1 MGGIFGKIFKDKPSP
16 KTKIQKFKRFIAGL
30 LVCVMLGNQLD
41 IVVPLAQ
48 AQAAAGTL
56 TLSPVATAGAK
67 AKKTLNPPAPRM
79 GLVAV
84 LVENP
89 LLDDKEIYDSGGDKM
104 TLRERIFEYAE
115 NIQRRMPHT
124 RAIVVGIDPTESTL
138 KISTVLEKLYFDG
151 ISGKDLEDNGLG
163 AGTENHLV
171 GVVLVGDIPTPIV
184 YDQGNVV
191 SPSLYPY
198 TDFDR
203 KRYVYNYL
211 TDHFEFNA
219 DAVVPTPEIWHGVIV
234 PPSRA
239 DPARRQEL
247 SDYFYKNNEFS
258 NNRGEYAQFDQR
270 LLYYNFPAVDKKLN
284 TTDYLAYK
292 RNMKYIEEIA
302 FGRYSKNMLRQ
313 ILREFS
319 AEVEPEKAPADRTQ
333 PIQDSDIAGFY
344 QSLTQASITRFVK
357 TLSEAM
363 TTYLSRLNPIV
374 AGTGRWDG
382 TRYDTLASLINQRDM
397 YMQTTLMGKTVELE
411 KKIDAAVQSVQQN
424 KQLISEIKVSIS
436 DYKDYG
442 CNEQGCDFKDLEEP
456 TRSFIFPAYIAG
468 TPVKQFSSPFLPP
481 EILALT
487 DNSINSADQCG
498 LRRGQVRLP
507 GVSPLDNNS
516 ALVDANRMYNPDSA
530 MIPKTV
536 AIHNDLLKS
545 EDTPPLDDTP
555 EYHNYGRCVGN
566 NSVSIHEGDT
576 HADPKYC
583 RPDAAVWPVYDMK
596 GAKEVGFEFYD
607 PAVAKP
613 GNLVASAP
621 DQCAIENMS
630 FLPYPPMPPR
640 GLYDPASWIDPFDG
654 GPFEAKAY
662 QQIPEPT
669 GLLSIVKLGDA
680 ISEIFG
686 VMVADGRINIDY
698 SNWTNVGLVP
708 DPADMLLLPHQR
720 LNKIVQVLLKN
731 KSYDFV
737 HFFRNNIDI
746 PLVFDNHIKF
756 EVQASYKPVNSVVHH
771 TEPKDST
778 LAAAA
783 GNFTLPQIPLDGI
796 RYVEFDRSN
805 QHFTFEYPNF
815 FKLKGDNAAEIATS
829 LLQMVQQKDQELNA
843 KLGYQA
849 NLVSQFVAQNA
860 DLLEPIQWRQL
871 AFDQKHE
878 AILGKYVDRDSFL
891 PVPQAKPGKI
901 VNPPLVKPKG
911 YEVLQVVADGD
922 ATGFQFAMNSS
933 HQPLPPSTDTG
944 QATQGLGDATTGQ
957 TTGVGDAQDEDLFRC
972 GPSDGVEIWEWFDAV
987 KCWIDEEISKLDQ
1000 MVNLD
1005 NSCAAE
1011 PLPEPTKEEQAAFDL
1026 MNDTRLSVDN
1036 PKDKPVRV
1044 DVSVQSKT
1052 LVQGEKAA
1060 IKAKILNSDGDP
1072 VIGFLDDPLTFRVSD
1087 AGIAHF
1093 DKTQAPVFIGE
1104 EKSNLFV
1111 DAASGNAQIAVQ
1123 LGALAAPSVPIRVI
1137 QSATVK
1143 LSAVRTN
1150 DGNRAAYK
1158 VTAIVVDPLGVPITD
1173 VNGESRLSLVRPAD
1187 GVLVNGG
1194 RLTIENGR
1202 GEATFYPNPAS
1213 LKIDLMAVHPYYQ
1226 GETLQIEQPPNLPF
1240 KVVVE
1245 APKFLTIGDLHTL
1258 PVTVTDVNGL
1268 VSVDF
1273 TGELAVSV
1281 SDKTSAFGN
1290 VVASKVAIQN
1300 GRGQIQVKA
1309 HNETGTLGLSAI
1321 VPGLVSAEI
1330 QIPIVARVTSAE
1342 WGQTF
1347 PQTLFASF
1355 LGFPAGNFMEEDY
1368 FGGVHLFSGK
1378 TEAVFGFMNTP
1389 SSPAVV
1395 TIKPNFRIMTAEPRQ
1410 AVLARSMGNA
1420 LGLQVFD
1427 QRDFKSLASFQAPM
1441 DFDAVE
1447 VWNEAEL
1454 PVRGKAY
1461 VELTDTNFKVES
1473 DGADLVI
1480 LDSEGERVLTLSKNG
1495 LRFGQMQYELF
1506 YDKESDLDLV
1516 ELVLAS
1522 PSAKVARL
1530 RLNFKPRTILQS
1542 EVAIDSALS
1551 VRQDYSGKST
1561 LDPTGLILFDGT
1573 RKPDES
1579 TKLPE
1584 NFGLEGDNKYLL
1596 RFGGGSPIGEAVMFN
1611 LPYNAVLLGDPTI
1624 ALKTS
1629 IASSLNYDNTIG
1641 RQIYQDAQGSDFVSL
1656 TNFDFNADGIQ
1667 DVAGVLKDGRIRLF
1681 EGGLTDPQIRDRG
1694 DIAYLADGVLSLNA
1708 FDFKGDGYDD
1718 LVVATRE
1725 GRLAILSNDA
1735 EVLTRTDQKIKVG
1748 NQIYQLFKQ
1757 DMDADGH
1764 LDLVTLDSR
1773 GDIRVFYNQS
1783 PKLLL
1788 QGRKPPFLAKDQIP
1802 ENGVLIGNYGFS
1814 LKVGQNIK
1822 DGLKLR
1828 YPGMVEP
1835 VELNPTPAP
1844 TRSAPTSAP
1853 GTGANGLPDITP
1865 PPATDF
1871 GDLEGF
1877 SERDTSGDVS
1887 EEEARAHVKA
1897 LDEATQ
1903 AAVDGGQPPEVPKL
1917 PWAEGEKKE
1926 TYFAPLSDYEVA
1938 GKSPRFTVEKT
1949 VVNRDRPADADLD
1962 LGEALKYTL
1971 KIQSDRNLT
1980 DLVFADIVPDALAL
1994 DAKSVKC
2001 VSGGCEGMQVKPK
2014 EIYLFLA
2021 KLSPK
2026 AGIPMVIAYEAA
2038 VKSTPKA
2045 AVYLKKIKEPTL
2057 LEYSGPATV
2066 GVAKTVTHLNTPQP
2080 IVMPN
2085 FTFPFRPFVIQGEQ
2099 LRLRYTITLQTNQ
2112 NLSGIVLTDEMP
2124 SDVTVNWNTLRCAG
2138 GGCGG
2143 MSLQMKGSAVF
2154 LRNLNPNTARP
2165 TVITVDAVVNS
2176 RSDTIRYFSDPA
2188 QFNPQNYLKILFQA
2202 PIDAFTDI
2210 MVSPPYNRTGQ
2221 LIAHYTTA
2229 ARDYRAASTVREK
2242 TSSEKLMEEQKKK
2255 LDALKDID
2263 PDDPDAASKA
2273 KEATDAL
2280 GIGAVNDGM
2289 KDGSLDATGR
2299 PTSMTPEEC
2308 SADPSACAEEKMS
2321 QANQAISNLSCI
2333 GGGCLPMPFNMAFMA
2348 PGAIPFAMPLI
2359 AFPATLIAP
2368 PVPPIPVPSFF
2379 GLAPTPVGAT
2389 TVKGPI
2395 MSMIRFYMIP
2405 TLTAGIDLALCWGPY
2420 MGEAPVP
2427 PPLMPLPYPPPLGN
2441 CMSFALP
2448 MGALPPC
2455 KLLETAMNKLM
2466 QAANSVI
2473 SDANSEV
2480 AAVNNASG
2488 IPPDVANAQGQGGG
2502 GGLEVGLAV
2511 NLGGASKFEPPAK
2524 GFGNTHVGSFDNIG
2538 GVLASWLD
2546 RELLEIMNKLLTLP
2560 TIRVILPDI
2569 QNQFVDDLDRFE
2581 KQVDALGVPAAEG
2594 GTLKNVE
2601 NTFNNVNNQLEQVYQ
2616 VVSSLPLVTVN
2627 ETSIDFKVPWV
2638 SSAEIGD
2645 FIREGEKYMEY
2656 YKRKIQSYKD
2666 VLEQYQCPDPTAS
2679 TSECVTNKVLSMFVA
2694 NLDDFVKSLQANL
2707 AVLQSYMNFPR
2718 DLILFKRQLA
2728 DYIRQFACILDTQSQ
2743 MYGGWLSTIQNQIV
2757 GYMEVVATIME
2768 VVKNFKKIIDIF
2780 SDFESAC
2787 DVCTNE
2793 RNANFG
2799 WITLLGLVIPD
2810 IPIIKFPKWPDVVL
2824 DMSDFDLNI
2833 NLEMPTVHFVVEPIK
2848 LPKIPQ
2854 ITLPDLPALP
2864 DLQLLLS
2871 LPALPILPELPKLP
2885 ELPPLPGVPS
2895 ITLPTLPPPPKLPDI
2910 GKQMKVPMDL
2920 LDLILKMWCLVK
2932 KSFSPVPEGYLKDH
2946 AVLLTN
2952 RPAYLTPLDLLK
2964 PKIGDIEPFDTGF
2977 NEVRIE
2983 TTIHLGLR
2991 FKAALEVV
2999 GDAAK
3004 EWNGAITDFSK
3015 FINEGSQSLVDQ
3027 AAGKIQGL
3035 VDEAEGKALQGL
3047 EEAKAKLEEAKAAVK
3062 ETLGKDLGTA
3072 LDYALDPQAALD
3084 KLGAYFEKSDEHF
3097 REIEQGNQ
3105 QALDDLTDSLYGDQV
3120 RLANQAY
3127 VDVIASV
3134 RKEMG
3139 AKGQE
3144 WSQSTRDFFKQD
3156 LMQWVLDP
3164 FEGVQQLEK
3173 WLRDNNITSD
3183 ELQAKINA
3191 LSKTVDDLIVLG
3203 VIKASQAAQD
3213 AAKAVEET
3221 VQGEPEALAPS
3232 ASRVAYVKSLFG
3244 EGVNSKVLELA
3255 KIIDAMNGS
3264 VVDYRV
3270 LKAELGVPDSH
3281 LPPPKSIDKVQ
3292 ETRRNLIAYSE
3303 KLDSEANRAE
3313 KAGNLL
3319 ALAESGEDSMIS
3331 VSKGTTE
3338 FRLAASDSKVVIP
3351 KEESSARVVA
3361 DSKLLAQAN
3370 PPPPAPA
3377 GNGTTNSTSETSST
3391 ANCVGSCLV
3400 DPATGMAVQFISHF
3414 DNPAIIQTAFVPT
3427 RVPGRSNVVYSDG
3440 TALYLKRDLSVP
3452 DDITRNIAP
3461 HVPNVL
3467 FSLDRFL
3474 TVGASLLPTME
3485 SVNMMASSLTQNG
3498 AATFNWLQSS
3508 NPDFYGYGIEL
3519 ERSVLGYDAD
3529 RQRNGLPDVTIILLP
3544 PEGEL
3549 PPSVLVDGNPIP
3561 FGTLVTSYGS
3571 KDEARARFGVEP
3583 KNVVTGAKKIVF
3595 TTVNH
3600 ATISLSPNKAVLFDQ
3615 YTGPA
3620 YRMTLDNGYYHIK
3633 MTWFDRNGLVA
3644 NYNHN
3649 ELLAPQS
3656 YVTAPAPIGLP
3667 VKDIKIPVY
3676 KEGVIPASKLFMD
3689 PSGNFKYY
3697 WDVNQD
3703 GSPEGPA
3710 NPEFHL
3716 PPQLE
3721 PREFTM
3727 DLIASQDLA
3736 DEAFPQYKKSFKV
3749 VVYVPEIKLE
3759 AQPLK
3764 ESATAKGTLKP
3775 EQETDDLSDI
3785 PFSLFRKRWGT
3796 WKNLG
3801 LLKKELAQPT
3811 RPPLSDKN
3819 GYKDNYYTASVA
3831 GDYSITGFTQGPSS
3845 VLVKDQT
3852 LETVARVRLGTG
3864 QVELLNQDYAFE
3876 AVPASRTLPTRIV
3889 IVKKNFDTVLSNVYY
3904 VADGDT
3910 DVTILPEPLTP
3921 RNVASIGVT
3930 VGDQSGADT
3939 IVARNLP
3946 GYAESYPGGVAIFD
3960 GKTQLNVALVSTNG
3974 AIRLMQQGF
3983 KLRVKNPGKLDE
3995 PVIFQIV
4002 DRNNRPVFDVFIAA
4016 DFQHLEIRQEE
4027 VWNELKATVA
4037 FLKKTIKPMFASL
4050 LAQAKPVIPSLPVTE
4065 SPFVD
4070 VVPAHPYYKAILDLY
4085 KRRIIT
4091 GYVDATFKPDAKIS
4105 RAEFVKIALGAT
4117 NCLDCSRPNDVQ
4129 RQKYSSNAP
4138 FPDVLLS
4145 AWYYFCISI
4154 AKELGMVTGYG
4165 DGFFRP
4171 ERNISRA
4178 EAAAVL
4184 IRQSGVEVQ
4193 KAPDDAYL
4201 DMANDAWYKDYVYTA
4216 VAIGLIPNHSGFVFP
4231 DEQITRGEFA
4241 FMASSLV
4248 EIKDCRLADSDGDGM
4263 PDWWEMENGLDPLDP
4278 LDAMLDNDQ
4287 DNFNNL
4293 QEYKAG
4299 TDPNKAE
4306 IQLCPCIDN
4315 PNQND
4320 TDKDGIIDAC
4330 DRDLD
4335 TDTVENALCFFDADG
4350 LIDPELAKTSDDNCI
4365 FIPNTDQKDADG
4377 DGTGDACIQIDLCD
4391 GIPEDRDGIND
4402 TDGCPEVVDEV
4413 RDNFPGAYVNK
4424 GPACYFLDYEADLV
4438 KGDSLMTAITD
4449 VKTHNVLYKPSNE
4462 VTY

>member
-1 MGGIFGKIFKDKPSP
+1 
-16 KTKIQKFKRFIAGL
+16 
-30 LVCVMLGNQLD
+30 MLGNQLD
-41 IVVPLAQ
+41 VLVPLV
-48 AQAAAGTL
+48 QAAQGSTGA
-56 TLSPVATAGAK
+56 SAPAATAGAK
-67 AKKTLNPPAPRM
+67 AQKTLNPPAPQM

-89 LLDDKEIYDSGGDKM
+89 LLDDKQIYDSNGDKM

-115 NIQRRMPHT
+115 NVQRRMPHT
-124 RAIVVGIDPTESTL
+124 RAIVVGVDPTESTL

-171 GVVLVGDIPTPIV
+171 GVVLVGNIPTPVV
-184 YDQGNVV
+184 YDQGAV

-219 DAVVPTPEIWHGVIV
+219 DAIVPTPEIWHGVIV
-234 PPSRA
+234 PPSKDDA
-239 DPARRQEL
+239 VRRQEL
-247 SDYFYKNNEFS
+247 SDFFYKNNEYS
-258 NNRGEYAQFDQR
+258 NDRGEYAQFDQR

-292 RNMKYIEEIA
+292 RNIKYAEELA
-302 FGRYSKNMLRQ
+302 FGRYSKNLLRQ
-313 ILREFS
+313 IVQEFS

-344 QSLTQASITRFVK
+344 QSITQASTTRFVK
-357 TLSEAM
+357 NLGEAM

-374 AGTGRWDG
+374 AGTGRWEG
-382 TRYDTLASLINQRDM
+382 THYDTLASLINQRDI
-397 YMQTTLMGKTVELE
+397 YMQTMLKGKTVELE
-411 KKIDAAVQSVQQN
+411 KQIDTAVAGVQQN
-424 KQLISEIKVSIS
+424 KQLISEVKVTIT
-436 DYKDYG
+436 DYKDYN
-442 CNEQGCDFKDLEEP
+442 CNNQGCQFANPDES
-456 TRSFIFPAYIAG
+456 RSFTFPAYIDG
-468 TPVKQFSSPFLPP
+468 TPVKQLTMPFLPP

-498 LRRGQVRLP
+498 LRRGQPLLP

-530 MIPKTV
+530 IIPKSQAV
-536 AIHNDLLKS
+536 HNDVLKS
-545 EDTPPLDDTP
+545 EETPPLDETP
-555 EYHNYGRCVGN
+555 EYHNYGKCVAN
-566 NSVSIHEGDT
+566 NSVVIHEKDAN
-576 HADPKYC
+576 ADPAYC
-583 RPDAAVWPVYDMK
+583 RPDEAVLPVYDMK
-596 GAKEVGFEFYD
+596 GAKEVGFHFYD
-607 PAVAKP
+607 PSVPKP
-613 GNLVASAP
+613 ANLVAPAP
-621 DQCAIENMS
+621 DQCTIEHMT
-630 FLPYPPMPPR
+630 FLPYPPLLR
-640 GLYDPASWIDPFDG
+640 KGLYDPESWIDPFDG
-654 GPFEAKAY
+654 SIFFAKVYQKTLEPFFGNVNLA
-662 QQIPEPT
+662 
-669 GLLSIVKLGDA
+669 DA
-680 ISEIFG
+680 ISEAFG
-686 VMVADGRINIDY
+686 VMVADGRIKLDFSSLY
-698 SNWTNVGLVP
+698 AVGQVP
-708 DPADMLLLPHQR
+708 DPADFLLLPHQR
-720 LNKIVQVLLKN
+720 LRKMIQVLLKD

-737 HFFRNNIDI
+737 HFYRDNFP
-746 PLVFDNHIKF
+746 PLADNHVKF

-778 LAAAA
+778 LKAAA
-783 GNFTLPQIPLDGI
+783 GNFTIPQIPIDGI
-796 RYVEFDRSN
+796 RYLEFDRSN

-849 NLVSQFVAQNA
+849 NLISQFVAQNA

-871 AFDQKHE
+871 GFDQKHE
-878 AILGKYVDRDSFL
+878 AILEKYVDRDSFL
-891 PVPQAKPGKI
+891 PVPQAKPGKTL
-901 VNPPLVKPKG
+901 NPPLVKPKG
-911 YEVLQVVADGD
+911 YEAMQIVADGD
-922 ATGFQFAMNSS
+922 ATGFQFALNSS
-933 HQPLPPSTDTG
+933 HQPLPPASG
-944 QATQGLGDATTGQ
+944 TGQ
-957 TTGVGDAQDEDLFRC
+957 TTQAETAAPTPPASTGAVGIGQGETSSKC

-987 KCWIDEEISKLDQ
+987 KCWIEEEVSKLDQ

-1072 VIGFLDDPLTFRVSD
+1072 VIGFLDDPLSFKVAD
-1087 AGIAHF
+1087 AGLAHF
-1093 DKTQAPVFIGE
+1093 DKGSVPVFIGE

-1111 DAASGNAQIAVQ
+1111 DAATGNTQIAVQ
-1123 LGALAAPSVPIRVI
+1123 LGALAAPPVPIRVV
-1137 QSATVK
+1137 QSATIK

-1158 VTAIVVDPLGVPITD
+1158 VTAIVVDPTGLPITD
-1173 VNGESRLSLVRPAD
+1173 VNGEARLSLVRPAD

-1213 LKIDLMAVHPYYQ
+1213 LMIDLITVHPYYQ
-1226 GETLQIEQPPNLPF
+1226 SETLQIEQPPNLPF
-1240 KVVVE
+1240 KVVIG
-1245 APKFLTIGDLHTL
+1245 APKFLTIGTLNTL

-1268 VSVDF
+1268 VSKDF
-1273 TGELAVSV
+1273 NGELTLSV

-1290 VVASKVAIQN
+1290 AVASVVPIQN
-1300 GRGQIQVKA
+1300 GRGEIQVKT
-1309 HNETGTLGLSAI
+1309 HNETGALGLSAT
-1321 VPGLVSAEI
+1321 VPGLVSADI
-1330 QIPIVARVTSAE
+1330 QIPIIARVTSAE

-1355 LGFPAGNFMEEDY
+1355 LGFPAGNFMEENY

-1378 TEAVFGFMNTP
+1378 TEAVFGFMKTP

-1395 TIKPNFRIMTAEPRQ
+1395 TIKPNFKIATAEPRQ
-1410 AVLARSMGNA
+1410 AILARSMGNA

-1427 QRDFKSLASFQAPM
+1427 QKEFKSLASFQAPL

-1447 VWNEAEL
+1447 IWNESQL
-1454 PVRGKAY
+1454 PVHGKAY
-1461 VELTDTNFKVES
+1461 VELTDKNFKVEP
-1473 DGADLVI
+1473 DGQDLVI
-1480 LDSEGERVLTLSKNG
+1480 LDSQGERVLTVSKNG

-1522 PSAKVARL
+1522 PTAKVARL
-1530 RLNFKPRTILQS
+1530 RLDFKPRTILPS
-1542 EVAIDSALS
+1542 EVVVDPALS
-1551 VRQDYSGKST
+1551 VRNDYSGKST
-1561 LDPTGLILFDGT
+1561 LDPTGLVLFDASK
-1573 RKPDES
+1573 KPDES

-1611 LPYNAVLLGDPTI
+1611 LPYNAVLLGDPTV

-1641 RQIYQDAQGSDFVSL
+1641 RQIYQDTQGSDFVSL

-1694 DIAYLADGVLSLNA
+1694 NIAYLADGVLSLNA

-1748 NQIYQLFKQ
+1748 KQIYQLFKQ
-1757 DMDADGH
+1757 DMDADGY

-1788 QGRKPPFLAKDQIP
+1788 QGKKPPFLAKDQIP

-1814 LKVGQNIK
+1814 LKLGQNIK
-1822 DGLKLR
+1822 GGLMLR

-1835 VELNPTPAP
+1835 AEPNPAPATPRPAP
-1844 TRSAPTSAP
+1844 TSTP
-1853 GTGANGLPDITP
+1853 GTGGKLPTITP

-1871 GDLEGF
+1871 GALEGF

-1887 EEEARAHVKA
+1887 EDEARAHVKA

-1903 AAVDGGQPPEVPKL
+1903 SAAEGGQPPEIPKL

-1949 VVNRDRPADADLD
+1949 VVNRDRPSDSDLD

-1971 KIQSDRNLT
+1971 KIQSDRNLS
-1980 DLVFADIVPDALAL
+1980 DLVFADIVPDSLSL
-1994 DAKSVKC
+1994 DPKSVKC

-2014 EIYLFLA
+2014 DIYLFLA

-2026 AGIPMVIAYEAA
+2026 AGTPMVIAYEAT

-2045 AVYLKKIKEPTL
+2045 AVYLKKIKDPLL
-2057 LEYSGPATV
+2057 LEYAGPASV
-2066 GVAKTVTHLNTPQP
+2066 SVAKTVANLNRPQP

-2085 FTFPFRPFVIQGEQ
+2085 FTFPFRPFVIDGVP
-2099 LRLRYTITLQTNQ
+2099 LRVRYTVTVQTNQ
-2112 NLSGIVLTDEMP
+2112 NLSGIVLSDEVP
-2124 SDVTVNWNTLRCAG
+2124 SNITVDWNTVRCSG

-2143 MSLQMKGSAVF
+2143 MSLQQKGSAMF
-2154 LRNLNPNTARP
+2154 LRNLNPNAARP
-2165 TVITVDAVVNS
+2165 TVITYEAVLNS
-2176 RSDTIRYFSDPA
+2176 RSDTNRYFSNSAP
-2188 QFNPQNYLKILFQA
+2188 FNPQNNLKVLFNA

-2210 MVSPPYNRTGQ
+2210 MVSPPYNKTGQ

-2229 ARDYRAASTVREK
+2229 PRDYRVASTAREK
-2242 TSSEKLMEEQKKK
+2242 TSSEKLIEEQKKK

-2263 PDDPDAASKA
+2263 PDDPNASSKA

-2280 GIGAVNDGM
+2280 GIGAVSDGM

-2299 PTSMTPEEC
+2299 PAGMTPEQC
-2308 SADPSACAEEKMS
+2308 AQDPSACAEESMS
-2321 QANQAISNLSCI
+2321 QANKTISSLSCI
-2333 GGGCLPMPFNMAFMA
+2333 GGGCLPMPFNMAFLA

-2368 PVPPIPVPSFF
+2368 PAPPIPVPSFF

-2427 PPLMPLPYPPPLGN
+2427 PPLMPLPYPPPIGN

-2473 SDANSEV
+2473 SDTNSDI

-2488 IPPDVANAQGQGGG
+2488 IPPDVANAQGQSGG

-2546 RELLEIMNKLLTLP
+2546 RELLEVMNKLLTLP

-2569 QNQFVDDLDRFE
+2569 QNQFVDDLDRFK
-2581 KQVDALGVPAAEG
+2581 KQVDGLGLPPAPTAS
-2594 GTLKNVE
+2594 LKGVE
-2601 NTFNNVNNQLEQVYQ
+2601 DTFNGVNNQLEQVYQ
-2616 VVSSLPLVTVN
+2616 VISSLPLVTVN
-2627 ETSIDFKVPWV
+2627 ETNVDFKIPWV

-2645 FIREGEKYMEY
+2645 FLREGGKYMEY

-2666 VLEQYQCPDPTAS
+2666 VLEQYQCPDPTAT
-2679 TSECVTNKVLSMFVA
+2679 TSECVTNKVLSMFIA
-2694 NLDDFVKSLQANL
+2694 NLDDFVKSLQENL
-2707 AVLQSYMNFPR
+2707 AVIQSYMNFPR

-2743 MYGGWLSTIQNQIV
+2743 MYGGWLSTIQDQIV

-2780 SDFESAC
+2780 SNFESAC
-2787 DVCTNE
+2787 DACTNE

-2824 DMSDFDLNI
+2824 DMSDFDLNL

-2854 ITLPDLPALP
+2854 ITLPDLPALS

-2952 RPAYLTPLDLLK
+2952 RPAYLTPLDILK

-2977 NEVRIE
+2977 NEIRIE

-2991 FKAALEVV
+2991 FKAALEVI

-3004 EWNGAITDFSK
+3004 GWNGAITDFSK

-3027 AAGKIQGL
+3027 AAGKIQG
-3035 VDEAEGKALQGL
+3035 VINEAENKAAQGL
-3047 EEAKAKLEEAKAAVK
+3047 EAAKAKLEETKASVK
-3062 ETLGKDLGTA
+3062 QALGKDLGTA

-3084 KLGAYFEKSDEHF
+3084 KLDLYFKGVDQNF
-3097 REIEQGNQ
+3097 RDIEAGNQ
-3105 QALDDLTDSLYGDQV
+3105 QKLNELTDALYGDQM

-3127 VDVIASV
+3127 VDTIASA
-3134 RKEMG
+3134 RKAMG
-3139 AKGQE
+3139 EKGQE
-3144 WSQSTRDFFKQD
+3144 WSQATEDFFKQN

-3173 WLRDNNITSD
+3173 WAKDNNVTSD

-3191 LSKTVDDLIVLG
+3191 LSQTVDDLIVRG
-3203 VIKASQAAQD
+3203 IIKASQATQEAVK
-3213 AAKAVEET
+3213 AAGQA
-3221 VQGEPEALAPS
+3221 VQGEPQAAVS
-3232 ASRVAYVKSLFG
+3232 TTSRVAYVKSLFG
-3244 EGVNSKVLELA
+3244 EGIDSKILQLA
-3255 KIIDAMNGS
+3255 KVIDSMNGTS
-3264 VVDYRV
+3264 VDYRV
-3270 LKAELGVPDSH
+3270 LKAELGVPDAH

-3292 ETRRNLIAYSE
+3292 ETRRNLIAYSD
-3303 KLDSEANRAE
+3303 KLESEASRAE
-3313 KAGNLL
+3313 KSGNLL
-3319 ALAESGEDSMIS
+3319 ALAESGQDSMVS
-3331 VSKGTTE
+3331 VSKGPAD
-3338 FRLAASDSKVVIP
+3338 FRLAASDSKVVTP
-3351 KEESSARVVA
+3351 TVESPARIVT

-3370 PPPPAPA
+3370 PAPAPA
-3377 GNGTTNSTSETSST
+3377 GNSSTAGNTDSSDSSST

-3427 RVPGRSNVVYSDG
+3427 RVPGHSNVVYSDG

-3474 TVGASLLPTME
+3474 TVGKSLMPAKE
-3485 SVNMMASSLTQNG
+3485 SVNMLSSSLTQNG

-3519 ERSVLGYDAD
+3519 ERSILGYDVD

-3544 PEGEL
+3544 PDGEL
-3549 PPSVLVDGNPIP
+3549 PPPVLVDGNPIP
-3561 FGTLVTSYGS
+3561 FGTLVTSFGT
-3571 KDEARARFGVEP
+3571 KDEARARFGVEA
-3583 KNVVTGAKKIVF
+3583 KNTVTGAKKIVF
-3595 TTVNH
+3595 NTIDY
-3600 ATISLSPNKAVLFDQ
+3600 ATISLSPNKAVVFDQ
-3615 YTGPA
+3615 FMGPA

-3633 MTWFDRNGLVA
+3633 ETWFDRKGLVA

-3656 YVTAPAPIGLP
+3656 YVTAPAPIALP
-3667 VKDIKIPVY
+3667 IKDIKIPVY

-3689 PSGNFKYY
+3689 PSGNLKYY

-3721 PREFTM
+3721 PREFNM

-3736 DEAFPQYKKSFKV
+3736 DEAFPRYKKSFKV
-3749 VVYVPEIKLE
+3749 VVYVPDIKLE

-3764 ESATAKGTLKP
+3764 EQAIAKGTLKP

-3801 LLKKELAQPT
+3801 MIKREADQPT

-3819 GYKDNYYTASVA
+3819 GYKDNYYTSSGA
-3831 GDYSITGFTQGPSS
+3831 GDYAITGFTQGPSS
-3845 VLVKDQT
+3845 VLVKDQS

-3864 QVELLNQDYAFE
+3864 QVELLKGDYTFE
-3876 AVPASRTLPTRIV
+3876 AVPASKTLPTRIV
-3889 IVKKNFDTVLSNVYY
+3889 IIKKNFDTVLSNVYY

-3910 DVTILPEPLTP
+3910 DVTILPEPLTT
-3921 RNVASIGVT
+3921 RNVATLGVT
-3930 VGDQSGADT
+3930 VGDQSGTDT

-3946 GYAESYPGGVAIFD
+3946 GYAESYPGGAAIFD
-3960 GKTQLNVALVSTNG
+3960 EKTQLNVALVSTNG
-3974 AIRLMQQGF
+3974 AIRLMQPGY

-4002 DRNNRPVFDVFIAA
+4002 DGGNRPVFDVFIAA

-4027 VWNELKATVA
+4027 VWNEIKATVA
-4037 FLKKTIKPMFASL
+4037 FLQKAVKPLFASL
-4050 LAQAKPVIPSLPVTE
+4050 LAQAKPVIPGVPSTA

-4070 VVPAHPYYKAILDLY
+4070 VTPENPYYKAILDLY
-4085 KRRIIT
+4085 KRRIIM
-4091 GYVDATFKPDAKIS
+4091 GYEDATFKPEAKIS

-4117 NCLDCSRPNDVQ
+4117 NCLDCSKPNDVQ

-4138 FPDVLLS
+4138 FPDVSLS
-4145 AWYYFCISI
+4145 AWYYFCIAI

-4216 VAIGLIPNHSGFVFP
+4216 VGMGLIPNHSGFVLP
-4231 DEQITRGEFA
+4231 DQQITRGEFA

-4248 EIKDCRLADSDGDGM
+4248 EIKDCRLADSDGDGI
-4263 PDWWEMENGLDPLDP
+4263 PDWWEMANGLDPLNP
-4278 LDAMLDNDQ
+4278 LDALLDNDQ

-4330 DRDLD
+4330 DMDID
-4335 TDTVENALCFFDADG
+4335 TDTVENALCFFDDKG
-4350 LIDPELAKTSDDNCI
+4350 LIIPELAKTSKDNCI
-4365 FIPNTDQKDADG
+4365 FTPNTDQKDTDG
-4377 DGTGDACIQIDLCD
+4377 DGTGDACIQVDLCD
-4391 GIPEDRDGIND
+4391 GIPEDMDGVND
-4402 TDGCPEVVDEV
+4402 TDGCPEVTD
-4413 RDNFPGAYVNK
+4413 DTAKNPPGAYVNK